1 MSLDNIDNQPNEID
15 LTEIANILLERTQ
28 EYCVNYSITQ
38 MTLVK
43 NHIDLTNKK
52 LEKTVDSKEI
62 DMLSRSLKTFI
73 DMYNSL
79 QERSVIAF
87 MSQYKPLKNLIDVA
101 ATPIESPQQIT
112 TEDSIDITDDDIDI
126 TDVYQKYED

>member
-1 MSLDNIDNQPNEID
+1 MTDNNLDNEIY
-15 LTEIANILLERTQ
+15 LTDIANILLERTQ

-38 MTLVK
+38 MSLVK
-43 NHIDLTNKK
+43 NHIDRTNNK

-79 QERSVIAF
+79 QERSVIAY

-101 ATPIESPQQIT
+101 AKTENPQQIT
-112 TEDSIDITDDDIDI
+112 TEEKIDISDDDIDI
-126 TDVYQKYED
+126 TDVYKKYED

>member
-1 MSLDNIDNQPNEID
+1 MTLDNLDNSDNEID
-15 LTEIANILLERTQ
+15 LTDIANILLERTQ

-38 MTLVK
+38 MSLVK

-79 QERSVIAF
+79 QERSVIAY

-101 ATPIESPQQIT
+101 AKTESPQQIT
-112 TEDSIDITDDDIDI
+112 TEEKIDISDEDIDI
-126 TDVYQKYED
+126 TDVYKKYED

>member
-1 MSLDNIDNQPNEID
+1 MTLDNLDNEID
-15 LTEIANILLERTQ
+15 LTDIANILLERTQ
-28 EYCVNYSITQ
+28 EFCVNHSITQ

-43 NHIDLTNKK
+43 SHIDRTNNK

-79 QERSVIAF
+79 QERSVIAY

-101 ATPIESPQQIT
+101 EKTESPRQIT
-112 TEDSIDITDDDIDI
+112 TEDKIVISDDDIDI
-126 TDVYQKYED
+126 TDVYKKYED

>member
-1 MSLDNIDNQPNEID
+1 MTDNNLDNEID
-15 LTEIANILLERTQ
+15 LTDIANILLERTQ
-28 EYCVNYSITQ
+28 EYCVKYSITQ
-38 MTLVK
+38 MSLVK
-43 NHIDLTNKK
+43 NHIDRTNNK

-79 QERSVIAF
+79 QERSVIAY

-101 ATPIESPQQIT
+101 AKTENPQQIT
-112 TEDSIDITDDDIDI
+112 TEEKIDISDDDIDI
-126 TDVYQKYED
+126 TDVYKKYED

>member
-1 MSLDNIDNQPNEID
+1 MTSDNLDNEID
-15 LTEIANILLERTQ
+15 LTDIANILLERTQ

-38 MTLVK
+38 MSLVK
-43 NHIDLTNKK
+43 NHIDRTNNK

-79 QERSVIAF
+79 QERSVIAY

-101 ATPIESPQQIT
+101 AKTENPQQIT
-112 TEDSIDITDDDIDI
+112 TEEKIDISDDDIDI
-126 TDVYQKYED
+126 TDVYKKYED